1 MKRNIGSK
9 MGDIPKAM
17 ELTLR
22 RYTIGKPKLSTYQLR
37 KNRKFILVSNEK
49 KV

>member
-17 ELTLR
+17 ELPLR
-22 RYTIGKPKLSTYQLR
+22 RYTIGKPKLPPYQLR
-37 KNRKFILVSNEK
+37 KNMNFILVSNEK
-49 KV
+49 KA